1 MNAQP
6 QFSYITEEEY
16 RQGEEVSTVKHE
28 WLDGQVYAMAG
39 GTFNHTRICG
49 NVHSAAKAALRGKPC
64 DAHNSEQRI
73 KIESNGQEVY
83 PDAVIFC
90 PPSRFV
96 GKGDSTLL
104 TPKVVFE
111 VLSDSTQSY
120 DRTGKFNLYKTI
132 STFEE
137 YVLIEQERVW
147 VDHFSKRGDD
157 WVHRS
162 YIQRSDVLTLQSVA
176 IEISLDELYDELDL
190 PEALL
195 NFPDTP
201 GEDV

>member
-6 QFSYITEEEY
+6 QFAYIAEEEY

-28 WLDGQVYAMAG
+28 WLDGQVTAMAG
-39 GTFNHTRICG
+39 GTFNHATLCG
-49 NVHSAAKAALRGKPC
+49 NAFAAAKAALRGKPC
-64 DAHNSEQRI
+64 KARGSELRV
-73 KIESNGQEVY
+73 KIESSGKEVY

-104 TPKVVFE
+104 TPQVVFE
-111 VLSDSTQSY
+111 VLSDSTQDY
-120 DRTGKFNLYKTI
+120 DRKDKFNSYKTV

-137 YVLIEQERVW
+137 YVLIEQNRVW
-147 VDHFSKRGDD
+147 VDHFFKRGDD
-157 WVHRS
+157 WLHRS
-162 YIQRSDVLTLQSVA
+162 YIQRSDVLKLQSVG

-190 PEALL
+190 PEAMLS
-195 NFPDTP
+195 FPVAP
-201 GEDV
+201 EED